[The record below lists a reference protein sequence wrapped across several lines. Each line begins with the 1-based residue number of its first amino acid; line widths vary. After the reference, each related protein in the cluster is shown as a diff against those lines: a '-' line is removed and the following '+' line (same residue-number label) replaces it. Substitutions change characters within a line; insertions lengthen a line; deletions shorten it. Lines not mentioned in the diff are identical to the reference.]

1 MIIITRSD
9 LNFENINLMLNKY
22 VLRKHMYYSNAII
35 MISLV
40 DYQYNLPRDL

>member
-1 MIIITRSD
+1 MIIFTRSG
-9 LNFENINLMLNKY
+9 LNFENMNLILNKS

-35 MISLV
+35 MIYLV